1 MANNKTKS
9 LIDAKNKITKIGF
22 EPILLTHEALR
33 AFNQTLGHPDVK
45 IVAIDAISET
55 NDEGHYQLVDANGK
69 ILYEVLINP
78 YTVRLLQNDK
88 IIARCNIEPIRG
100 ELYDSIVFT
109 DSSMQEVCESVTIR
123 YEQQKEIIHKQTTS
137 KEM

>member
-9 LIDAKNKITKIGF
+9 LIDAKNKITKKGF

-33 AFNQTLGHPDVK
+33 AFNQTLGRPDVK
-45 IVAIDAISET
+45 IVAIDAISDT
-55 NDEGHYQLVDANGK
+55 NDEGHYQLVDTNGK

-100 ELYDSIVFT
+100 ELYDNIVFT
-109 DSSMQEVCESVTIR
+109 DSSMQEVCESVIIR
-123 YEQQKEIIHKQTTS
+123 YDQQKEIIHKQTTS